1 MINMATEEIVDVP
14 VVEEA
19 VVEEAVPEP
28 VEAPVVQEEPVPE
41 PVVEVPVVQEEPAPA
56 PAPPAVPK
64 RTTGITGILGTI
76 RSAGVKLSIQY

>member
-1 MINMATEEIVDVP
+1 MATEEIVDVP
-14 VVEEA
+14 VVEAA

-41 PVVEVPVVQEEPAPA
+41 PVVEGPVVQEEPAPA
-56 PAPPAVPK
+56 PPAAPK